1 MLSKKHKPNFDTY
14 LQKLYE
20 LGYKNYYQVLNAKD
34 YGIPQARERI
44 FTLSIRKDIK
54 KDFAFP
60 KKQVLK
66 TRLKDFLEEDVSKNY
81 YLPQDKIKTI
91 VENIKAGNIYYD
103 NKNIGSEKIIMIGF
117 ADIDT
122 VYYADKKVF
131 SLAGLSPTLLTDNVY
146 RVLICKNQNFYARKI
161 TPKECWRLMGRDDE
175 EVEKCIK
182 AGISNTQLYKQA
194 GNSIVVNVIEK
205 TLENLL
211 VKKVDEIQTSFL

>member
-66 TRLKDFLEEDVSKNY
+66 TRLKDFFRRRCQQKL
-81 YLPQDKIKTI
+81 L
-91 VENIKAGNIYYD
+91 
-103 NKNIGSEKIIMIGF
+103 F
-117 ADIDT
+117 AT
-122 VYYADKKVF
+122 
-131 SLAGLSPTLLTDNVY
+131 G
-146 RVLICKNQNFYARKI
+146 
-161 TPKECWRLMGRDDE
+161 
-175 EVEKCIK
+175 
-182 AGISNTQLYKQA
+182 
-194 GNSIVVNVIEK
+194 
-205 TLENLL
+205 
-211 VKKVDEIQTSFL
+211 